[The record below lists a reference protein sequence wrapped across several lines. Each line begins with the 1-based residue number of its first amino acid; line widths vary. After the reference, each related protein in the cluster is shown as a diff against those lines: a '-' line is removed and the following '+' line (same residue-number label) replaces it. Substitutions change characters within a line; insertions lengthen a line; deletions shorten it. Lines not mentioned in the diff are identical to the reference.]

1 MQHQE
6 GQALE
11 ALESPWIEQTEPR
24 VQVGQSEKSLQA
36 EDQEEEAAWRTESQ
50 KHPGA
55 LGGSPLTP

>member
-11 ALESPWIEQTEPR
+11 ALESPWIEQTKPR

-36 EDQEEEAAWRTESQ
+36 EDQEEEAA
-50 KHPGA
+50 
-55 LGGSPLTP
+55 